1 MKEQKSNLVLVALI
15 LTLVSIVWIA
25 TTAAEK
31 TKPATKKVE
40 TAKVAAPADRVIK
53 SDEEWRKLL
62 TAEQFHVTRR
72 QGTERPFTGR
82 FNDFKGDGIFVCVS
96 CRNELFDSKSKFK
109 SGTGWPSFWEPIVR
123 GKVGEIKDSSLGM
136 IRTEIICN
144 RCDAHL
150 GHVFNDGPQ
159 PTGLRYCINSVA
171 LDFVEREE
179 QKNDDDKK

>member
-1 MKEQKSNLVLVALI
+1 MKEQKSNLIVVALI

-25 TTAAEK
+25 ATAAEK
-31 TKPATKKVE
+31 AKPAAKKVE
-40 TAKVAAPADRVIK
+40 TPKTAALADRVIK

-62 TAEQFHVTRR
+62 TAEQFYVTRR
-72 QGTERPFTGR
+72 QGTERPFTGKL
-82 FNDFKGDGIFVCVS
+82 NDFKGDGVFVCVS
-96 CRNELFDSKSKFK
+96 CGNELFDSKTKFK

-123 GKVGEIKDSSLGM
+123 AKVGEIRDTSGGM

-144 RCDAHL
+144 RCDGHL

-171 LDFVEREE
+171 LDFVERGKQESD
-179 QKNDDDKK
+179 NDKK